1 MALIPEKLIKSMADS
16 FTHLRNIQ
24 ELMEYGFV
32 GMRTL
37 KFFNGKLEGHKTKEH
52 ALVMHVT
59 SKMLYVL
66 QVSLDTLGGFI

>member
-1 MALIPEKLIKSMADS
+1 
-16 FTHLRNIQ
+16 
-24 ELMEYGFV
+24 MEYGFV
-32 GMRTL
+32 VMRTL

-59 SKMLYVL
+59 SKMLFVL